1 MVFHCNYVGRLGM
14 WPGLTLARKNKIIFR
29 LTAPQKDKEVYTNKR
44 KAIVF
49 NLCYNI
55 GLYD

>member
-1 MVFHCNYVGRLGM
+1 M

-29 LTAPQKDKEVYTNKR
+29 LTAPQKDKEVYANKR